1 MAIRSYYIILY
12 HTTSYYI
19 ILYHTISY
27 YIIIYIRIYI
37 YCYLYHLFGVPALR
51 QFHSASGAFWIHN
64 SWARNRLKLCDFGLW
79 LDCILGWHSWWISA
93 LVPWQTT
100 KIWQISARHGMF
112 RDVQRRLGTEK
123 FMYFVITYDYPINSE
138 LEFRIVFFPVRS
150 IFFQSSSQLGAVH
163 PFHALR
169 STTFEPGSSA
179 KSVVAVW
186 SCLRLVTSRIT
197 EYFFSL
203 REKKPLTNQYLRSL
217 HPPVLDT
224 ANVIFHRASLWPV
237 AEACRPRQAFERTSW
252 FSDPYCPRGADQ
264 QLGHWGDVFVICFPV

>member
-1 MAIRSYYIILY
+1 MAKRGNTQLLY
-12 HTTSYYI
+12 HTISYYI

-79 LDCILGWHSWWISA
+79 MDCILGWHSWWISA

-112 RDVQRRLGTEK
+112 RDVQRRLGTAK

-186 SCLRLVTSRIT
+186 SCLRLVTSRIAVPPH
-197 EYFFSL
+197 FGIQNLSSWCL
-203 REKKPLTNQYLRSL
+203 LGVSNQFLSAQWAPFADFTQHQVSPSGQTLL
-217 HPPVLDT
+217 H
-224 ANVIFHRASLWPV
+224 
-237 AEACRPRQAFERTSW
+237 QAAQNEQHALEVQHT
-252 FSDPYCPRGADQ
+252 GKT
-264 QLGHWGDVFVICFPV
+264 G

>member
-1 MAIRSYYIILY
+1 MES
-12 HTTSYYI
+12 
-19 ILYHTISY
+19 
-27 YIIIYIRIYI
+27 
-37 YCYLYHLFGVPALR
+37 PALR

-100 KIWQISARHGMF
+100 NIWQISARHGMF
-112 RDVQRRLGTEK
+112 RDVQRRLGTAK

-150 IFFQSSSQLGAVH
+150 ISFQSSSQLGAVH

-197 EYFFSL
+197 EYFSHWGRKNPSPISTWGVYIHLFWTL
-203 REKKPLTNQYLRSL
+203 LMWFFTEPACGLWQRLAVRGKPLRGRVGSVTHIAPEVLTSNLDTEGMSL
-217 HPPVLDT
+217 WSAFLYKIPPVI
-224 ANVIFHRASLWPV
+224 V
-237 AEACRPRQAFERTSW
+237 
-252 FSDPYCPRGADQ
+252 
-264 QLGHWGDVFVICFPV
+264 